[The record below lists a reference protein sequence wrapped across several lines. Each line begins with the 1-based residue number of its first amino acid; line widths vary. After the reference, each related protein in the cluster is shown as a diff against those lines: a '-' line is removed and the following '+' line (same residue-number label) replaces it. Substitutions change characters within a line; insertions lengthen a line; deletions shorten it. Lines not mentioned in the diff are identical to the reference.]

1 MAEKRTSGY
10 DFQAEVFKNRWSS
23 PSPPLLHND
32 KAGLSPRVTA
42 GKESLLFLQVMSCK
56 REMTTIMSS
65 HTDLSL
71 YWSPQCDLAIFPS
84 SPLSVT
90 ATVLCGKHGAWL
102 LA

>member
-65 HTDLSL
+65 HTDLS
-71 YWSPQCDLAIFPS
+71 YLAIFPS